1 MDFYYYD
8 GGERKGPIGTTQLKT
23 LAALGKIL
31 RETELELEDGRR
43 IQARQVKGLTFKGE
57 TPTESDASGD
67 IYGVAVPPPSP
78 VPPFPPVGGD
88 APNAGYPFPPAGG
101 DAPNAGYPFPPA
113 GGDAPNAGY
122 PFPPAGGDA
131 PNAGYPF
138 PPAGGA
144 APNAGYPFPPK
155 NVGPK
160 RSIQG
165 MVDKL
170 APRAATIVLV
180 LAAVCLALSL
190 IASSLGLFAFLTA
203 DEDFR
208 DGVKVFF
215 ANFSC
220 LAGAVYFSAAALLF
234 ALSFCIQ
241 KPRD

>member
-88 APNAGYPFPPAGG
+88 
-101 DAPNAGYPFPPA
+101 
-113 GGDAPNAGY
+113 
-122 PFPPAGGDA
+122 
-131 PNAGYPF
+131 
-138 PPAGGA
+138 

>member
-78 VPPFPPVGGD
+78 VPPFPPV
-88 APNAGYPFPPAGG
+88 
-101 DAPNAGYPFPPA
+101 
-113 GGDAPNAGY
+113 
-122 PFPPAGGDA
+122 GGDA